1 MLLAAQ
7 PLEAQDDSGASGYA
21 VRGVVT
27 DSVSGQPVPRALV
40 LLNEENA
47 MMTDGSGGFAFDNVP
62 AGSYS
67 VSVRKPGYMGFG
79 HAGIG
84 LGSFSRFSEQAEQ
97 PPRRIEVGPAM
108 PSLTFR
114 IEPEASITGQIT
126 LSTGDA
132 PGGIRVVL
140 LRREMRNG
148 HPHWQT
154 GGSTATRSDGSFRL
168 GGLAPGSYM
177 LCTMA
182 SLDNPGTPADSQAP
196 IWGYPPVYYPGVTDP
211 GSAGVLTVGP
221 GQQAEAD
228 FTLTRQQFFLVT
240 AAVRTP
246 GPEEAANFEILDAGG
261 RPTGFDAR
269 YDQRLQVIRTHV
281 PNGTWTLDG
290 HAFGRTM
297 GWGRAEIQVAGAP
310 LSLAI
315 NLSQIPRFPVFIE
328 RDFTSGSAQPS
339 PSNPGLGLNLSAAD
353 QVGGGSGGG
362 GMMPVPGTGDT
373 EWQMMV
379 TEPGRYWVEAFPF
392 PPAYVSSITSGGV
405 DLAAN
410 PLVIAAGSSP
420 SPIQVTLRDD
430 SGSIT
435 GEVSSEAGEAGGAA
449 APGEIPQIWVY
460 AIPLFSTTATL
471 PETNLRADGT
481 FALTNLAPGSYRVIA
496 CDARRE
502 IDFHTAD
509 GLAAWVGKGQ
519 TATVTAGGSV
529 QVSLDVIH
537 AEAIQ

>member
-1 MLLAAQ
+1 
-7 PLEAQDDSGASGYA
+7 
-21 VRGVVT
+21 
-27 DSVSGQPVPRALV
+27 
-40 LLNEENA
+40 
-47 MMTDGSGGFAFDNVP
+47 
-62 AGSYS
+62 
-67 VSVRKPGYMGFG
+67 
-79 HAGIG
+79 
-84 LGSFSRFSEQAEQ
+84 
-97 PPRRIEVGPAM
+97 
-108 PSLTFR
+108 
-114 IEPEASITGQIT
+114 
-126 LSTGDA
+126 
-132 PGGIRVVL
+132 
-140 LRREMRNG
+140 
-148 HPHWQT
+148 
-154 GGSTATRSDGSFRL
+154 
-168 GGLAPGSYM
+168 
-177 LCTMA
+177 
-182 SLDNPGTPADSQAP
+182 
-196 IWGYPPVYYPGVTDP
+196 
-211 GSAGVLTVGP
+211 
-221 GQQAEAD
+221 
-228 FTLTRQQFFLVT
+228 
-240 AAVRTP
+240 
-246 GPEEAANFEILDAGG
+246 
-261 RPTGFDAR
+261 
-269 YDQRLQVIRTHV
+269 
-281 PNGTWTLDG
+281 
-290 HAFGRTM
+290 
-297 GWGRAEIQVAGAP
+297 
-310 LSLAI
+310 
-315 NLSQIPRFPVFIE
+315 
-328 RDFTSGSAQPS
+328 
-339 PSNPGLGLNLSAAD
+339 
-353 QVGGGSGGG
+353 
-362 GMMPVPGTGDT
+362 MPVPGTGDT

-496 CDARRE
+496 CDARQE